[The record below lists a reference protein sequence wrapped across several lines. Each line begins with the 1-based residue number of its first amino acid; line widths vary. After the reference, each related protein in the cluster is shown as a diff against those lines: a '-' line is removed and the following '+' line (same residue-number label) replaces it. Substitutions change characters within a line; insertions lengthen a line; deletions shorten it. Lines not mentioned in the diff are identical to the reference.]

1 MANSVSVRKVEGDIP
16 STPFVGF
23 TDILDS
29 YSNLIL
35 LISNTSSNV
44 MWISFKNVASIRT
57 TYTIGI
63 ETTNSLT
70 KVVNGF
76 IISNTKNKII

>member
-1 MANSVSVRKVEGDIP
+1 MANSISLRKVEGDIP

-23 TDILDS
+23 TDIFDS

-44 MWISFKNVASIRT
+44 MCVSFKNVASIRT
-57 TYTIGI
+57 IYIIGI
-63 ETTNSLT
+63 ETAITLT
-70 KVVNGF
+70 KIGNDF
-76 IISNTKNKII
+76 IISNTKE